1 MVRQEGEG
9 LAEGGAEEISASYE
23 MKQYLAD
30 ADEMMIEQRDDSF
43 SDVEDRLDFREGI
56 VKDYPKRTLMQ
67 RVANGYQGLALR
79 LVWHEG
85 VQATII
91 YNYGQSILYN
101 FECEN
106 LPKIRTRASAKSEG
120 IYRSKSHG
128 EKEE

>member
-9 LAEGGAEEISASYE
+9 LEDGGAEEISASYE

-67 RVANGYQGLALR
+67 LVANGYQGLALR

-101 FECEN
+101 FECLKFAEN
-106 LPKIRTRASAKSEG
+106 TDKSF
-120 IYRSKSHG
+120 RQK
-128 EKEE
+128 